1 MFERYGNE
9 TSLLSGQNALLNVS
23 DDAFLLSDRRKNPSD
38 DSQQFSVITHSPLN
52 SQQRLPAFV

>member
-23 DDAFLLSDRRKNPSD
+23 DDEFLLSDRRKNPSD
-38 DSQQFSVITHSPLN
+38 DSQQFSVITHSSLN